1 VVVSLHNPDLPI
13 VGIVLG
19 VALIAQCLS
28 IIPVMSAPA
37 MIAYGAGGFTA
48 RDLLRLG
55 LRLRP
60 PFTASSYCSCSHTG
74 VGLWKSVDRLGKL
87 RMDRRTALTSLSV
100 CRLLALR

>member
-28 IIPVMSAPA
+28 IISVMSAPA

-60 PFTASSYCSCSHTG
+60 SFTASSYCSCSHTG
-74 VGLWKSVDRLGKL
+74 VGLYANLNL
-87 RMDRRTALTSLSV
+87 LSEGTGT
-100 CRLLALR
+100 